1 MNKYERPEAEVVI
14 FESVDVVAT
23 SGTTAPPHYTTGQ
36 NLVGKNKKV
45 CIRRYIPFFN
55 ITNTNITNAKG
66 DMI

>member
-23 SGTTAPPHYTTGQ
+23 SGTSAPPATSGVQQ

-45 CIRRYIPFFN
+45 CICRYIPFFN
-55 ITNTNITNAKG
+55 ITNMKG

>member
-23 SGTTAPPHYTTGQ
+23 STTYTTGQ

-55 ITNTNITNAKG
+55 ITNTKG

>member
-23 SGTTAPPHYTTGQ
+23 STTYYTTGQ
-36 NLVGKNKKV
+36 NLVCKNKKV